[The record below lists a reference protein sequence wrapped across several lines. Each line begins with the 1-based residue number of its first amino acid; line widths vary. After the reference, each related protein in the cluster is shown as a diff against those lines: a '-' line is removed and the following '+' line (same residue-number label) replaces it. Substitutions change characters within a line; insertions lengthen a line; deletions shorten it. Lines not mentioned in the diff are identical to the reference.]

1 MLSASSNSCWLAS
14 QPKSR
19 SVQMR
24 TVHDGCS
31 IFHQCT
37 LDIRW
42 SGIVEPTQMKCSSR
56 GVEMSR
62 LPVPK
67 TLRPSSHAPSLVMLG
82 DVTSC
87 DNVTR
92 TLLRV
97 HVRSDM
103 FHRPAY
109 IIDADVILG
118 RVLDRGDDTL
128 RAHEVDWNH
137 QV

>member
-1 MLSASSNSCWLAS
+1 
-14 QPKSR
+14 
-19 SVQMR
+19 
-24 TVHDGCS
+24 
-31 IFHQCT
+31 
-37 LDIRW
+37 
-42 SGIVEPTQMKCSSR
+42 MKCSSR

-67 TLRPSSHAPSLVMLG
+67 TLCPSSHAPSLVMLV

-92 TLLRV
+92 SLLRV

-109 IIDADVILG
+109 IIDAVGILA
-118 RVLDRGDDTL
+118 RVLDRGADTV
-128 RAHEVDWNH
+128 RPDEVDWNL
-137 QV
+137 QVVMIVGWVVPGRDPWYRTRQLVVGI